1 VSPGEQVLVPEKGLG
16 GKGVVGEGFGF
27 PHGLEGL
34 LRCGEEA
41 GPIGPELLHL
51 AQYRPVPGEDGLI
64 PVQQTV
70 MERLQLCLGEGRPA
84 LQLAAQS
91 GVADQTTA
99 CHEAVNRGELA
110 G

>member
-1 VSPGEQVLVPEKGLG
+1 
-16 GKGVVGEGFGF
+16 
-27 PHGLEGL
+27 
-34 LRCGEEA
+34 
-41 GPIGPELLHL
+41 
-51 AQYRPVPGEDGLI
+51 
-64 PVQQTV
+64 

>member
-1 VSPGEQVLVPEKGLG
+1 MALR
-16 GKGVVGEGFGF
+16 GFS
-27 PHGLEGL
+27 
-34 LRCGEEA
+34 RCGEEA